1 MSNLLKYDV
10 IYILDPGA
18 TPEEMTAV
26 SAKVEQITADAKGTV
41 LKKDDWGKRR
51 LSYAVKKHRDG
62 HYIFF
67 HLQLST
73 DGIAEVTRNLRLLEK
88 VIKFSVVKDT
98 ISHLK
103 AKVKPVR
110 TGKSLDT
117 SGAHSSHQR
126 SGPSRH
132 MSSNRPSSGP
142 SGSSSSHSSHS
153 SPAPVNPSTAPAAV
167 PAAAPAPVAAPAPE
181 VSTAPSTTTTNA

>member
-18 TPEEMTAV
+18 APEEMTAV
-26 SAKVEQITADAKGTV
+26 SAKVEQITADTKGTV

-51 LSYAVKKHRDG
+51 LAYAVKKHRDG

-67 HLQLST
+67 HLQVST
-73 DGIAEVTRNLRLLEK
+73 EGIAEVTRNLRLMEK
-88 VIKFSVVKDT
+88 VIKFSIVKDT

-103 AKVKPVR
+103 PKVKPVR

-117 SGAHSSHQR
+117 SGAHSTHSR

-142 SGSSSSHSSHS
+142 SSSGPSHSTS
-153 SPAPVNPSTAPAAV
+153 APVNPTTAPA
-167 PAAAPAPVAAPAPE
+167 APVAAPVSSVPAAPP
-181 VSTAPSTTTTNA
+181 AASTTVTNP

>member
-73 DGIAEVTRNLRLLEK
+73 EGIAEVTRNLRLLEK
-88 VIKFSVVKDT
+88 VIKFSIVKDT

-110 TGKSLDT
+110 TGKSADT
-117 SGAHSSHQR
+117 SGAHSTHSR

-132 MSSNRPSSGP
+132 PGSGP
-142 SGSSSSHSSHS
+142 SRPSSSHS
-153 SPAPVNPSTAPAAV
+153 SPAPVNPTTAS
-167 PAAAPAPVAAPAPE
+167 APAPVAAPAAAPVSSAPE
-181 VSTAPSTTTTNA
+181 APSTTATNP